1 MGKVFFFILLICA
14 TVAINTSCNNNNR
27 PPKTEDKT
35 VKEDKSTNMPQFEFE
50 TEATMTGTLQ
60 EITYDNGGG
69 QMKTYILVLDQK
81 VTILSGSPDYA
92 TQLNVTEIQIGFS
105 DNVKNPSS
113 YLNKKITVKG
123 VLYPEQTANDRRPAT
138 MIEAEII
145 N

>member
-1 MGKVFFFILLICA
+1 MV
-14 TVAINTSCNNNNR
+14 TINTSCGNSNR

-35 VKEDKSTNMPQFEFE
+35 VKENKGSSLPQFEFE

-69 QMKTYILVLDQK
+69 KMKTFILVLDEK
-81 VTILSGSPDYA
+81 VNILSGSPDYG
-92 TQLNVTEIQIGFS
+92 TRLNVTEIQLGFS
-105 DNVKNPSS
+105 EKVKDPSS
-113 YLNKKITVKG
+113 YLNKKISVRG

-138 MIEAEII
+138 MTEAEII